1 MKQRERIWI
10 GEMGRE
16 KRGEE
21 VQMEKGKGAKGKS
34 GERRLS
40 SFSIVIRREH
50 TGGLLTVGYLI
61 CGIVR

>member
-21 VQMEKGKGAKGKS
+21 VQMEKGKGVKGKS
-34 GERRLS
+34 GGRRLF
-40 SFSIVIRREH
+40 FSIVIRREH
-50 TGGLLTVGYLI
+50 TGGLLRVGYLI